1 MEGINSISFGHEH
14 AGQTAGAQGSSDKEK
29 KEPYGLL
36 NILDTW
42 DLLE

>member
-14 AGQTAGAQGSSDKEK
+14 TGQTAGAQGSDKEK